1 MTKQDKKDT
10 IQKLLDYMKDVL
22 FNGIDHMEDNDYH
35 PVELIVS
42 ASNSL
47 YIYAQLAQQGLTDK
61 EISEQMAKLADTFDS
76 VIKSST
82 TKTEVVLPN
91 NVTPM
96 LDRVKKKNETVH

>member
-10 IQKLLDYMKDVL
+10 IQKLLDYMREVL
-22 FNGIDHMEDNDYH
+22 FNGIDKMEDNDYH

-61 EISEQMAKLADTFDS
+61 EIAEEMSKMADMFEET
-76 VIKSST
+76 VKSSA
-82 TKTEVVLPN
+82 KTPEVVLPN
-91 NVTPM
+91 NVTPI

>member
-22 FNGIDHMEDNDYH
+22 FNGIDSMEDNDYH

-47 YIYAQLAQQGLTDK
+47 YIYAQLSQQGLTDK
-61 EISEQMAKLADTFDS
+61 EIVEEMKKLADTFGET
-76 VIKSST
+76 INAAST
-82 TKTEVVLPN
+82 KPEIELPN